1 MEVMKQIHKP
11 YYTWECYKNGMF
23 DIDKKQNEDLLI
35 KKSELLLCNEDVF
48 FKISLLVLNE
58 WKNSTDNN
66 LSNKN
71 INRNS
76 WIGQSACSYNHKCPE
91 LLTRIAWG
99 NISELQ
105 RNKANNVA
113 KKIIKIYEDKNRK
126 IYTGL
131 GKQMLFE
138 WNT

>member
-35 KKSELLLCNEDVF
+35 KKSV
-48 FKISLLVLNE
+48 LVLSK

-105 RNKANNVA
+105 RNKANNIA